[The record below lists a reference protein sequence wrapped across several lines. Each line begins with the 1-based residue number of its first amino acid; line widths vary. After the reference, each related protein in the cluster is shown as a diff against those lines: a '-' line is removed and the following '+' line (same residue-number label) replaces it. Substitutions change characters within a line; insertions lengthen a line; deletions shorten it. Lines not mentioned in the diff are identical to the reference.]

1 MRIYKIPNW
10 YPYIYTILIVL
21 VAVFIMAKVHKIVLS
36 LIVLIALGVTLV
48 LLRESAKILWV
59 THEYIILSHFKNE
72 KKIALNNIKGYRL
85 TKYYICIYPTIVE
98 EMEVL
103 QIPKSFLKYNPDF
116 VQWIKL
122 NVPKV

>member
-1 MRIYKIPNW
+1 
-10 YPYIYTILIVL
+10 
-21 VAVFIMAKVHKIVLS
+21 MAKVHKIVLS